1 LGYCSHPILREP
13 PFLTW
18 PCLDFSRFCFPLR
31 PFLSSLRPLRQR
43 SWPRLV
49 AGQDFRRSDILCGFD
64 RSEVEVDV
72 KHIKWDE
79 IPAERLNDKFVR
91 KLAWDGKIMI
101 GLTLVEQGYVVPLH
115 SHDNEQIT
123 FVTSGK
129 WRFSIDGKVTDVGPN
144 EMISIP
150 ANVPHTAEA
159 VETLVAYDI
168 FTPPREDWI
177 EGKDAYLRQAE

>member
-1 LGYCSHPILREP
+1 MRPVCGRLPGESDQPAPRNTETVK
-13 PFLTW
+13 FLT
-18 PCLDFSRFCFPLR
+18 
-31 PFLSSLRPLRQR
+31 
-43 SWPRLV
+43 V
-49 AGQDFRRSDILCGFD
+49 ALKKIGGRRSYQVVIYFTIN
-64 RSEVEVDV
+64 RPQKEANM

-115 SHDNEQIT
+115 AHDNEQVT

-129 WRFSIDGKVTDVGPN
+129 WRFTIDGQITDVGPN
-144 EMISIP
+144 EMITIP
-150 ANVPHTAEA
+150 ANVAHTAEA

-177 EGKDAYLRQAE
+177 NGADAYLRKPAN